1 MICKETT
8 AVYEKILALVSLA
21 IFAAFMG
28 ILGLWV
34 DAIDLKVVLLV
45 TVAMA
50 AYDFARDLFT
60 SKKRS

>member
-1 MICKETT
+1 MIDKETT
-8 AVYEKILALVSLA
+8 DVYEKILALVSLA
-21 IFAAFMG
+21 AFASFMG

-50 AYDFARDLFT
+50 AYDFARDVFA